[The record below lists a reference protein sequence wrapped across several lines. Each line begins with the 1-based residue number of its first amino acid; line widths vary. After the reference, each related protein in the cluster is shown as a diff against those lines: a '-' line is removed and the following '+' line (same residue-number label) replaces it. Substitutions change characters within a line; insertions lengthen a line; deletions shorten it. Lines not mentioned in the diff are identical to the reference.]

1 MACHRIPNHARELL
15 RGRCDI
21 HTRWKSAGSTE
32 MILDVRSTE
41 EHQSA
46 NASITICDAVEG
58 GCGKKKKIPSEGKQP
73 LDRLVEGKYWL
84 QHTCSESIF
93 SAPWLI

>member
-1 MACHRIPNHARELL
+1 MACHRIPDHARELL

-58 GCGKKKKIPSEGKQP
+58 GCGKKKRYQAKGNN
-73 LDRLVEGKYWL
+73 
-84 QHTCSESIF
+84 H
-93 SAPWLI
+93 